1 MICQLVDPLKSVSV
15 NSMLTLY
22 KKTWVPLQYVSAI
35 LYLLKCGAINIFMLF
50 TTNKIIFIAFFN
62 SWFQFY
68 SKLEIATTSCL
79 QNTPLEA
86 LLSVLIEVT
95 WSSSTDGH
103 PWTRRVPSAFPR
115 LQGQPSMPLQ
125 RTTPSIVRFSSP
137 AQPPSSAAFYSRTLS
152 CQF

>member
-35 LYLLKCGAINIFMLF
+35 LYLLKCEAINIFMLF
-50 TTNKIIFIAFFN
+50 TTNRIIYIAFFN
-62 SWFQFY
+62 LWFQFY

-79 QNTPLEA
+79 QNAPLEA

-95 WSSSTDGH
+95 WSSSKDGILGQGGY
-103 PWTRRVPSAFPR
+103 PVPSHDSKASHRHRYSEQLHQSSNSHR
-115 LQGQPSMPLQ
+115 LHNHHQVQ
-125 RTTPSIVRFSSP
+125 
-137 AQPPSSAAFYSRTLS
+137 LS
-152 CQF
+152 TVEL

>member
-35 LYLLKCGAINIFMLF
+35 LYLLKCEAINIFMLF
-50 TTNKIIFIAFFN
+50 TTNRIIYIAFFN

-68 SKLEIATTSCL
+68 STGHRYNILSSECTARGATICTNRSHVIKF
-79 QNTPLEA
+79 ERR
-86 LLSVLIEVT
+86 
-95 WSSSTDGH
+95 H

-115 LQGQPSMPLQ
+115 LQGQPSTPLQ
-125 RTTPSIVRFSSP
+125 RATPSIVKFSSP

-152 CQF
+152 FQF